1 MDFRINSFLVSIMVL
16 VNVLLSGC
24 VTYQISKYVE
34 GDEVVVP
41 KEELVVG
48 KTTLEEALLILGA
61 PDKVAK
67 VGLENLL
74 VYERALL
81 YRNRLKVGIPLSEV
95 IRVNL
100 SMAGYGTLVRYDSL
114 ALFFN
119 TEDIL
124 THKTFAKG
132 SSHPYLRTL
141 FSDQQ

>member
-1 MDFRINSFLVSIMVL
+1 MDFRINSLFVSMAIL
-16 VNVLLSGC
+16 INVLLAGC

-41 KEELVVG
+41 QEELVVG
-48 KTTLEEALLILGA
+48 KTTLEEALSVLGA

-81 YRNRLKVGIPLSEV
+81 YRNRIKVGIPVSEL

-100 SMAGYGTLVRYDSL
+100 SVAGYGTLVRYDSL

-119 TEDIL
+119 TESIL
-124 THKTFAKG
+124 SHKTFAEG
-132 SSHPYLRTL
+132 SSHPYFKTL
-141 FSDQQ
+141 FTDKQ